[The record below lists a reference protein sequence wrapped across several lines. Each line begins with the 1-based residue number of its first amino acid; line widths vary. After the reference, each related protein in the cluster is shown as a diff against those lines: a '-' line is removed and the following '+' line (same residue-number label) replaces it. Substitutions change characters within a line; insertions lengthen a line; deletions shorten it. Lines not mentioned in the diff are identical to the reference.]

1 MPCTDET
8 TATALER
15 IVAIAQA
22 ESEVISHVHQLR
34 MTLLD
39 LGDAP
44 VSAHAV
50 ADELALAL
58 APIDVHLQV
67 EEAGLVPDPVPEPER
82 FS

>member
-1 MPCTDET
+1 MLCTDET

-39 LGDAP
+39 LGDTR

-67 EEAGLVPDPVPEPER
+67 DEACPGPDPVPQTEG